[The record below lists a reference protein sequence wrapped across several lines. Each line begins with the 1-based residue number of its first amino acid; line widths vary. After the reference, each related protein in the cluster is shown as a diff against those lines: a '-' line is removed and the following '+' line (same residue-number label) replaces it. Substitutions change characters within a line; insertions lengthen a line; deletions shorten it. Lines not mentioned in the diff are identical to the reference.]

1 MFDLHTKY
9 KFDVH
14 MILAHQDR
22 CKRAW
27 LDIVGE
33 HLFDKK
39 RGSNILMVGSF
50 QVPCS
55 LRIASHEWVD

>member
-1 MFDLHTKY
+1 
-9 KFDVH
+9 
-14 MILAHQDR
+14 MILRHQDR

-27 LDIVGE
+27 LEIVGE

-39 RGSNILMVGSF
+39 RGSIILMVGSF

-55 LRIASHEWVD
+55 LRIASH